1 MSATLVRSGRVTHGS
16 VVGLGWFILGT
27 QNTDIIAAQ
36 GITAIRN
43 VTAGADDKLIE
54 HSVRA
59 IQRRPMMPESETSCS
74 GVKRTAL
81 TCLFITKAGGCS
93 VRLLQPPVPE
103 RIDEGMQ
110 IPPSMIRAAWALGL
124 RDYRAR
130 VYKRTVDG
138 SIPVYEE
145 QD

>member
-1 MSATLVRSGRVTHGS
+1 MVLRFAL
-16 VVGLGWFILGT
+16 LF
-27 QNTDIIAAQ
+27 AAES
-36 GITAIRN
+36 N
-43 VTAGADDKLIE
+43 VTAAADDKLIE

-59 IQRRPMMPESETSCS
+59 IQRRPMPESETSRS

-103 RIDEGMQ
+103 RIDEGTQ

-130 VYKRTVDG
+130 VYRRTVDG
-138 SIPVYEE
+138 RIPVYEE